1 MVLNRKILIN
11 KIRTASAAMLA
22 ALAVSG
28 CSTDVR
34 YEFDEPDFEVDV
46 KFELEDMT
54 FQADGSI
61 PGLTTQYYSIGCY
74 PTFSPAYYKFDYPE
88 WVTSKI
94 DYPELVTPADNI
106 ENGIWKSISRGYL
119 RLSVG
124 ARPNSSEESR
134 EGTLTITVTNKDM
147 RDDDY
152 YWKYP
157 YEDEMPVYE
166 FSRSVKIT
174 QQGVAPQPD

>member
-1 MVLNRKILIN
+1 MVLNRKILID

-22 ALAVSG
+22 AFAVSG

-46 KFELEDMT
+46 KFDLEDMT

-74 PTFSPAYYKFDYPE
+74 PTFSSAYCKIDYPE
-88 WVTSKI
+88 WVTCI
-94 DYPELVTPADNI
+94 I
-106 ENGIWKSISRGYL
+106 ENGIWKSFSGDYSQL
-119 RLSVG
+119 RVG

-134 EGTLTITVTNKDM
+134 EGTLTITVTNKDL